1 MLPAMEPQT
10 RITRSL
16 LALIDLVLPGL
27 GGRIWRTITV
37 WSDRARQRR
46 ALAKLD
52 ADRLRDIGITHTQAR
67 READKPF
74 WKK

>member
-16 LALIDLVLPGL
+16 LALIDLLLPGL

-37 WSDRARQRR
+37 WHDRARQRR